1 MEVLTMSEMFL
12 CLDCGRIG
20 NSSTLAFYEVNIPD
34 NEIINKIV
42 LANQLGSFKCSACNS
57 SNVLYSRP
65 QAKMPYIPPTIIPY
79 APSPYVPNT
88 ELQKI
93 TNYPT
98 TINTTDTTQPPEQEE
113 KPRPIIRFKNECDSC
128 KKEFSSKV
136 SGATRC
142 SDCIKKMIK

>member
-1 MEVLTMSEMFL
+1 MSEMFL

-20 NSSTLAFYEVNIPD
+20 DKDNLVFYEVNIPD

-42 LANQLGSFKCSACNS
+42 LSNHLGSFKCSACS
-57 SNVLYSRP
+57 SANVLYGRP
-65 QAKMPYIPPTIIPY
+65 EVKMPYVPPTIIPS
-79 APSPYVPNT
+79 ATSPYGPHT
-88 ELQKI
+88 DLQTT

-98 TINTTDTTQPPEQEE
+98 TINTTDTTQSPEQEE